1 MYSRVSSIVFIYLC
15 LLYLFF
21 YFFFYFSLQTI
32 VPRSSSFY
40 VPFIL
45 FLLKSRTTIRF
56 VFSCFFNRCFIFAL
70 CSLLVVL
77 LYSLP
82 SFTLVA
88 LFCSLSL
95 SLSLSHSLTLSF
107 SLFFFYIGNTLR
119 LKYITDVNEKNVLER
134 EKETKRRKRRE
145 YSTHRQSPQDLFGS
159 TRQLV
164 SS

>member
-95 SLSLSHSLTLSF
+95 SLSLSLTLSL
-107 SLFFFYIGNTLR
+107 SLSLYFFLYR
-119 LKYITDVNEKNVLER
+119 KYTTIKV
-134 EKETKRRKRRE
+134 
-145 YSTHRQSPQDLFGS
+145 YHRC
-159 TRQLV
+159 
-164 SS
+164 

>member
-32 VPRSSSFY
+32 VPRSSFFY

-45 FLLKSRTTIRF
+45 FLLKSRTTIVSYF
-56 VFSCFFNRCFIFAL
+56 LLSLIAVSFLFSAL
-70 CSLLVVL
+70 CLSFCYLRSLH
-77 LYSLP
+77 LP
-82 SFTLVA
+82 LSRI
-88 LFCSLSL
+88 LFSL
-95 SLSLSHSLTLSF
+95 SLSLSHSHSLSL
-107 SLFFFYIGNTLR
+107 SLSLFFYIGNTLR

-145 YSTHRQSPQDLFGS
+145 YLTHRQSPQDLFAS